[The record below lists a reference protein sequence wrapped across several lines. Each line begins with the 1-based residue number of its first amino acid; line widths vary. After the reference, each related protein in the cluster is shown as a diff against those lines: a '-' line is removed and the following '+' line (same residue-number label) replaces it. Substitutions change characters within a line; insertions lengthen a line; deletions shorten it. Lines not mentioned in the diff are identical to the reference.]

1 MPPKH
6 PFVRLHGSIL
16 KIESVL
22 HTVLKLSDTKIG
34 DGNQK
39 GQVYLQSEARAGEK
53 NNNNKTMNGTAGKK
67 AESYG
72 PCGRLIKVGR

>member
-1 MPPKH
+1 
-6 PFVRLHGSIL
+6 
-16 KIESVL
+16 
-22 HTVLKLSDTKIG
+22 LSDTKIG